1 MLIAIDHGNKQIK
14 IVYTQPFT
22 LGLIQGDSPWFGMDC
37 LASQGKYFV
46 KDT

>member
-1 MLIAIDHGNKQIK
+1 MK
-14 IVYTQPFT
+14 IRTYLTKLNFIEDTLPFT
-22 LGLIQGDSPWFGMDC
+22 LGMIQGDSPWFGMDC